1 MLQHKNPRTSPPL
14 NDLMRH
20 EPSKDELAKCWV
32 LDGQKPDFPNI
43 HLGDLSQ
50 QVQDGIYAKDKLS
63 DQVVGIIL
71 WALEI
76 NPIDKEAA
84 SLFQTLFYPTEPHV
98 TDLTMRWRPE
108 FRPSGPRHGTKFNP
122 FIDPDGKILVLND
135 RYLCGDYDGKY
146 EISELDPKGLKAH
159 PRYNACE
166 YWRNPLFCGRP
177 CTQSYFETLSRILK
191 CFIPSNC

>member
-32 LDGQKPDFPNI
+32 LDGQMPDFPNI
-43 HLGDLSQ
+43 HLGDLTQ

-63 DQVVGIIL
+63 DQVVEIIL

-84 SLFQTLFYPTEPHV
+84 SLFQTLFYPTEPPV
-98 TDLTMRWRPE
+98 TDLTIRWRPE

-122 FIDPDGKILVLND
+122 FLDPDGKILVLND
-135 RYLCGDYDGKY
+135 HYLCGDYDGKY
-146 EISELDPKGLKAH
+146 EISELDPKGLKAILATVLVNIG
-159 PRYNACE
+159 RNSLLCGGACTL
-166 YWRNPLFCGRP
+166 NP
-177 CTQSYFETLSRILK
+177 FETVSRIVSR
-191 CFIPSNC
+191 CIRSNC